1 MIGEAELDG
10 VFVPYLLILAV
21 ASFFVL
27 LPLRWLL
34 RRLNLYR
41 FVWHAGLFDTA
52 LFLVILSGLA
62 WFTARL
68 GPGAM
73 GS

>member
-1 MIGEAELDG
+1 MIGEAQLDG
-10 VFVPYLLILAV
+10 VFVPYLLILTV
-21 ASFFVL
+21 ASFFAL
-27 LPLRWLL
+27 LPLRWVL

-62 WFTARL
+62 WFTSRL
-68 GPGAM
+68 GLGAM